1 MQFSK
6 LISVSVVAA
15 LLMYSSSVQAA
26 PMICNKACTF
36 IYQPVCAQLKSGE
49 KQSFGNACTLDVYNC
64 ENPHAKAKVLAQ
76 SACEEMYPTCDIMC
90 AMVEDPVCA
99 TSKDGKT
106 RQTFSNSCL
115 LRVHN
120 CQNPDDLFSVVSETA
135 CEVGEDE
142 EADAAVVPVPE
153 KRSTPM
159 LPVCDIVCTMEYA
172 PVCTASKNGKH
183 FQTFSNKCA
192 LSVFNCQN
200 PDNSFTI
207 VSEET
212 CETDATDAT
221 DVATPQKRSTPLLPV
236 CDIVCT
242 MEYAPVCTA
251 SKNGKHFQTFS
262 NKCALSVFNC
272 QNPDN
277 SFTIVSEEA
286 CETDAAEVTAP
297 EKRSTPLLPT
307 CDIACTM
314 EYDPVCTISKNG
326 NHYQTFSNKCALSVF
341 NCQNPDNTFH
351 AVAQE
356 LCPFD
361 NDASS
366 LAAPAP
372 APATVEASADAT
384 GGAIDDLALEDLSL
398 EEGGDNDFSKCGT
411 MCVMVMD
418 PVCAKDKRGQMRRF
432 NNLCLLTQHTCKYPA
447 AGLEFVDDKSCFLQ

>member
-6 LISVSVVAA
+6 LISFSAVAT

-26 PMICNKACTF
+26 PMVCNKACTF

-49 KQSFGNACTLDVYNC
+49 KQTFGNACTLGVYNC
-64 ENPHAKAKVLAQ
+64 QHPHAKAKVLAQ

-106 RQTFSNSCL
+106 RQTFGNSCL

-120 CQNPDDLFSVVSETA
+120 CQNPDNLFSVVSETA
-135 CEVGEDE
+135 CEVEEDE
-142 EADAAVVPVPE
+142 GADTAVVPAPE

-159 LPVCDIVCTMEYA
+159 LPVCDIICTMEYA

-207 VSEET
+207 VSDEA
-212 CETDATDAT
+212 CETDATETA
-221 DVATPQKRSTPLLPV
+221 APEKRSTPLLPV

-277 SFTIVSEEA
+277 SFTIVSDEA
-286 CETDAAEVTAP
+286 CETGAAAVTVP

-307 CDIACTM
+307 CDIVCTM
-314 EYDPVCTISKNG
+314 EYAPVCTASKNG

-351 AVAQE
+351 VVAHE
-356 LCPFD
+356 LCPID
-361 NDASS
+361 SDAFSPD
-366 LAAPAP
+366 APAP
-372 APATVEASADAT
+372 AAVEASADAAD
-384 GGAIDDLALEDLSL
+384 GAIDDLAIE
-398 EEGGDNDFSKCGT
+398 DNDFNKCGT
-411 MCVMVMD
+411 MCTMVVD

-432 NNLCLLTQHTCKYPA
+432 NNLCLLTQYTCAHPT